1 MVAYSEH
8 TDQELTAL
16 LKEGDRA
23 AFDQIYYRYAEY
35 LYQYALNILRDEAE
49 CTDAVQDIFVW
60 LWENKKKINVTVLKG
75 YLLAAVK
82 YKLTRLIQ
90 GSKRRAE
97 ILAQNPLQEES
108 FTDDSLEIK
117 ELKHAI
123 QEFVLMLPERSKQI
137 FEMSRNEYLSNKEIA
152 IRLGISEKTVENQMT
167 IVLKKLKLG
176 LGKMS
181 FWSAFI

>member
-1 MVAYSEH
+1 MLAYDEY

-16 LKEGDRA
+16 LKLGDRE
-23 AFDQIYYRYAEY
+23 AFNQIYHRYAEY
-35 LYQYALNILRDEAE
+35 LYQYALNILRDEDE

-75 YLLAAVK
+75 YLIAAVK

-97 ILAQNPLQEES
+97 ILALNPLQEES
-108 FTDDSLEIK
+108 FVDDSLEIK

-123 QEFVLMLPERSKQI
+123 QEFVINLPERARQI

-167 IVLKKLKLG
+167 IVLKKLKSG

-181 FWSAFI
+181 FWSTFI